1 MKRIA
6 ALLFGLAAY
15 AFFLATFLYAM
26 LFVEGFGVP
35 KTIDSGPQTPWGEA
49 IAVDLFLL
57 ALFATQ
63 HSVMA
68 RPRFKQQWTRL
79 FPQPIERSIYV
90 LFSTLALAL
99 LCWQWRPI
107 IATIWSIDHPA
118 IAHALIGLSFLGWL
132 IVLVSTF
139 LINHFELLGLHQVFN
154 NLAGRAMPAPRF
166 RTPLFYRL
174 VRHPL
179 YFGFM
184 IAFWATPV
192 MTLGHLV
199 FSAAMTAYIVVGA
212 LLEERDLVETFGDEY
227 RRYRQRVGM
236 LIPWRRSA

>member
-1 MKRIA
+1 M
-6 ALLFGLAAY
+6 
-15 AFFLATFLYAM
+15 
-26 LFVEGFGVP
+26 V
-35 KTIDSGPQTPWGEA
+35 S
-49 IAVDLFLL
+49 
-57 ALFATQ
+57 
-63 HSVMA
+63 
-68 RPRFKQQWTRL
+68 RL
-79 FPQPIERSIYV
+79 
-90 LFSTLALAL
+90 
-99 LCWQWRPI
+99 
-107 IATIWSIDHPA
+107 A

-154 NLAGRAMPAPRF
+154 NLAGRAMPAPRY

-179 YFGFM
+179 YFGFL

-192 MTLGHLV
+192 MTLGHFV